1 MQMMRNAPYWALII
15 SALLLTACSKGDE
28 MATVD
33 TPKGVATV
41 TFLVTPNG
49 LGDNGYNDAAAGG
62 ICVVAK
68 KTNYT
73 ATTTRRRRPFLCSKI
88 NDNEP
93 KTERLPIF
101 ANPFLFLTV
110 SRLFF
115 NSKIWP

>member
-1 MQMMRNAPYWALII
+1 MKRYLYT
-15 SALLLTACSKGDE
+15 LLGLVIFVACSNDE
-28 MATVD
+28 ELERETVRQ
-33 TPKGVATV
+33 ATV
-41 TFLVTPNG
+41 TYLTTPNG

-73 ATTTRRRRPFLCSKI
+73 ATTTRRQRAFLCSKI
-88 NDNEP
+88 NNNEP